1 MTEPAHDAPG
11 PVGGPAETPV
21 PAVPPVVDPAVPAE
35 VDPAPPPEVGP
46 ALLPGV
52 DPALPPPPPA
62 PPGERLV
69 RHVDIDLAPRSVVVA
84 LLVIVTLVLT
94 YWMLTSIP
102 AVLIRS
108 ALGIFLALALNP
120 VVDAAMRRLRVRRA
134 VAVTLVVGGFLV
146 AAGAFGVLAVPRA
159 VNQLSHVGDQV
170 SGVIGDLDDVPLVGK
185 AIRDNGIDQRV
196 ADFLDNLPDTLA
208 TRDKALRG
216 IVTRAGD
223 GLVTVF
229 WVLLVAITA
238 LLDGPRLAGDIRDVL
253 PGPLHAELN
262 HFGDVAYRVIGRYA
276 AGTGFL
282 AIVNAAAV
290 TTIGLALGT
299 PLAPLVGVW
308 SGLWNIVPQI
318 GGFMGGAT
326 LVVLSLTKGVDTG
339 LLAAGI
345 FLVFQQ
351 VENHVLQPVIIGRTI
366 RISPLANMTAVLA
379 GAAAGGFVGALLA
392 NPILAIGK
400 AFFGEYRLRTAARA
414 GPAPEPPAP
423 A

>member
-1 MTEPAHDAPG
+1 MS
-11 PVGGPAETPV
+11 AE
-21 PAVPPVVDPAVPAE
+21 
-35 VDPAPPPEVGP
+35 
-46 ALLPGV
+46 
-52 DPALPPPPPA
+52 LPPPPPPPP
-62 PPGERLV
+62 PPGTIERPT
-69 RHVDIDLAPRSVVVA
+69 RHVVIDLAPRSVVFA
-84 LLVIVTLVLT
+84 LLVIVVLVLT

-120 VVDAAMRRLRVRRA
+120 VVDAAMRRLRVGRA
-134 VAVTLVVGGFLV
+134 LAVTVVVGGFLL

-159 VNQLSHVGDQV
+159 VNQLSHVADQV
-170 SGVIGDLDDVPLVGK
+170 SGVIGDLDDLPLAGK

-216 IVTRAGD
+216 IVASAGD

-229 WVLLVAITA
+229 WVLLVAITG
-238 LLDGPRLAGDIRDVL
+238 LLDGPRLAGEIRDVL
-253 PGPLHAELN
+253 PPPLHAELN

-282 AIVNAAAV
+282 AVVNAAAV
-290 TTIGLALGT
+290 TTIGLVLGT

-308 SGLWNIVPQI
+308 SGLWNVVPQI

-326 LVVLSLTKGVDTG
+326 LVTLSLTSG
-339 LLAAGI
+339 LHSGLMAAAA

-366 RISPLANMTAVLA
+366 HVSPLANMTAVLA

-392 NPILAIGK
+392 NPILALGK

-414 GPAPEPPAP
+414 GPGAGAEPPARS
-423 A
+423 

>member
-1 MTEPAHDAPG
+1 
-11 PVGGPAETPV
+11 V
-21 PAVPPVVDPAVPAE
+21 AVT
-35 VDPAPPPEVGP
+35 
-46 ALLPGV
+46 LGV
-52 DPALPPPPPA
+52 PPPPP
-62 PPGERLV
+62 PSDDRPV
-69 RHVDIDLAPRSVVVA
+69 RHVAVDIAPRSVVFA
-84 LLVIVTLVLT
+84 LLVIVTLVVT

-102 AVLIRS
+102 AVLIRA

-120 VVDAAMRRLRVRRA
+120 VVNAAMRRLRLRRA
-134 VAVTLVVGGFLV
+134 AAVSLVIGGFLV

-170 SGVIGDLDDVPLVGK
+170 STVVHELDDLPLAGK

-216 IVTRAGD
+216 VVTRAGD
-223 GLVTVF
+223 GLVTAF

-238 LLDGPRLAGDIRDVL
+238 LLDGPRLGGEIRDVL
-253 PGPLHAELN
+253 PAPLDAEVN
-262 HFGDVAYRVIGRYA
+262 HFGALGYRVIGRYA

-282 AIVNAAAV
+282 AVVNAAAV
-290 TTIGLALGT
+290 TTIGLAVGT
-299 PLAPLVGVW
+299 PLALMAGVW
-308 SGLWNIVPQI
+308 SGLWNVVPQI

-326 LVVLSLTKGVDTG
+326 LVALSATKGLHTG
-339 LLAAGI
+339 LLAAAA

-366 RISPLANMTAVLA
+366 HISPLANMTAVLA

-392 NPILAIGK
+392 NPILAVGK
-400 AFFGEYRLRTAARA
+400 AFFAEYRLRTGAR
-414 GPAPEPPAP
+414 PAPGS
-423 A
+423 